1 MRELTFAKRLYKY
14 FLVDRS
20 TCTVHFFFSQASD
33 RVYAQVQTDTGHVH
47 RFKADL
53 GEVSADELEA
63 RTFSVI
69 TNSRTLDLLA
79 SSKVC
84 LFI

>member
-1 MRELTFAKRLYKY
+1 MRELTFAKRVDKC
-14 FLVDRS
+14 FLFDTSSRTAHV
-20 TCTVHFFFSQASD
+20 FLSQASD